1 MDDLVQR
8 QTHRLLTTIP
18 SLLLLYL
25 KYRQDEA
32 VCSAVWHQVLETVAR
47 YPEDVGST
55 LPVLLDA
62 AEHNL
67 LPTYLHSEGE
77 LDEAAGSL
85 LTDLLSGSTS
95 SAHTSLARRLLG
107 SSSTHPFSWCPII
120 C

>member
-32 VCSAVWHQVLETVAR
+32 VCSDVWHQVLETVAR
-47 YPEDVGST
+47 YADDVEST

-62 AEHNL
+62 SEHKL
-67 LPTYLHSEGE
+67 LPTYLKSEGE

-85 LTDLLSGSTS
+85 LTDLLSGSANTVH
-95 SAHTSLARRLLG
+95 ASLARRLLG
-107 SSSTHPFSWCPII
+107 SSSTYPVKL
-120 C
+120 